1 MNMID
6 RFLTLSL
13 YALAVLLI
21 AGMVHILSILL
32 MPYVAPHDGFA
43 RVAPLAPP
51 GELVLLPRTDPAHQ
65 VAPFAD
71 PAVAEGVC
79 VYDLDKGPL
88 ALRGDL
94 QPGGLVTL
102 SFRTRSGRIFY
113 SMTDKATQHGAVDI
127 RVVTSAQREELE
139 GNDDDQEPL
148 QELRLVSPEKTGYVL
163 IGAFVPFP
171 SAWPESEAQI
181 KAITCS
187 AEPIVESKEDA
198 APGAFSSEAGNGSHQ
213 ETASKLKSGA
223 PVSTDPSG
231 KDTGP
236 GQRDNVATARR
247 QALE

>member
-1 MNMID
+1 MTLLD

-32 MPYVAPHDGFA
+32 MPYVAAHDGFA
-43 RVAPLAPP
+43 RLAPLGPP

-65 VAPFAD
+65 VAPFTD

-79 VYDLDKGPL
+79 VFDLDKGPL

-171 SAWPESEAQI
+171 SAWPESEAQL

-187 AEPIVESKEDA
+187 AEPIVESREGV
-198 APGAFSSEAGNGSHQ
+198 APGALSSETDARSHQ
-213 ETASKLKSGA
+213 ENASEQKSGA
-223 PVSTDPSG
+223 AISTPRSAE
-231 KDTGP
+231 GP
-236 GQRDNVATARR
+236 GTRQRKDLATAKR
-247 QALE
+247 QARE